1 MEIFAWIF
9 GSKSITRKKQANNN
23 LSQSVWLSRHLP
35 RFYNLVS
42 IWVHSTE
49 NLQQQHGLYW
59 VLPLQSQ
66 TWSGF
71 YLLMTSVLI
80 PPPPPFFSPS
90 HILESE
96 SRLTKYGRALSASN
110 FSGEKTFLKREI
122 LLRFLKRGNLWT
134 QLTSSRH
141 VLCSGMLG
149 LGFASQCHT
158 TRLQLE
164 NQEDIIL
171 SHTCLRYFT
180 SLNGWLKV
188 IQYTCKF
195 TVTQIPF
202 SL

>member
-49 NLQQQHGLYW
+49 NLQQQHSLYW

-80 PPPPPFFSPS
+80 FSFLFFSS

-96 SRLTKYGRALSASN
+96 SRSRKYGRALSPSD
-110 FSGEKTFLKREI
+110 FSGEKTFLKREV

-134 QLTSSRH
+134 QLTSSRL

-149 LGFASQCHT
+149 LGFASPPLPT
-158 TRLQLE
+158 ALPRL
-164 NQEDIIL
+164 
-171 SHTCLRYFT
+171 
-180 SLNGWLKV
+180 SLLAAGELQRDN
-188 IQYTCKF
+188 
-195 TVTQIPF
+195 VTQPG
-202 SL
+202 SN